1 MNFIVQQNPA
11 HPKVASHCFNGIF
24 RSDKTVRFA
33 KIEKTAHY
41 LCVHLRNLSVHCG
54 EMIPLGIDSFIII
67 YNCLIINVMK
77 NSTFLIPLI
86 AISALLVV
94 TGSCKKKT
102 EISAVQ
108 PPVDIV
114 IETPNE
120 VSDLPFQ
127 GWISKS
133 LTLPAGFE
141 EVAQTTGPKAV
152 DVTVNF
158 SKRITKV
165 SRYIYGNNAN
175 CYTGWMQND
184 LTLMQKMNQLN
195 MGVMRI
201 PGGSLSD
208 VYFWNRKGVYENYV
222 MKACDPPLTDIPST
236 ISPWIGKRVQDFE
249 NWSMGVDQ
257 YYQMMQLTGTVG
269 MVTVNYG
276 YARYGTSP
284 NPVAQ
289 AAHLAADWVRYDNG
303 KSKFWEIGNEV
314 SGSWEAGYEID
325 QSLNKDGQPKR
336 ITADLYGKHA
346 LVYIDSMKAAA
357 RQIGKEIYIGVVCDQ
372 ETNNAMP
379 NWNKDLI
386 KMVAG
391 KADYYIVHSYF
402 TPYQTNSTPEVI
414 LNSPSQV
421 AAYKSYIQLELAN
434 QGKPAA
440 PVFLTEWNIFA
451 EGSKQAVSFINGMHA
466 TLILGELIK
475 NKYDAAVRWDLA
487 NGYSNGNDHGLFSTG
502 DEPGVVKYAARPAYY
517 YLYYFQK
524 YFGDIM
530 VESTSSSNNFMV
542 YASTFTS
549 GEAGIV
555 LVNKFNF
562 DQIVELT
569 LKNIIPGNRYY
580 TYTLTGG
587 TDNGNFSA
595 KVYVN
600 GVTTSTIAGGPE
612 NFLSIKAK
620 SSVINGNIKISVPK
634 YGVVHLIVEKK

>member
-1 MNFIVQQNPA
+1 MGNIYL
-11 HPKVASHCFNGIF
+11 IF
-24 RSDKTVRFA
+24 SVM
-33 KIEKTAHY
+33 
-41 LCVHLRNLSVHCG
+41 RNLTVF
-54 EMIPLGIDSFIII
+54 ITIAGIMFGIW
-67 YNCLIINVMK
+67 
-77 NSTFLIPLI
+77 
-86 AISALLVV
+86 
-94 TGSCKKKT
+94 SCKKKT
-102 EISAVQ
+102 EIPAIQ

-120 VSDLPFQ
+120 VADLPFQ
-127 GWISKS
+127 GWSSKS
-133 LTLPAGFE
+133 LTLPAGYE
-141 EVAQTTGPKAV
+141 EVAQVTGPKAV

-175 CYTGWMQND
+175 CFTGWMQND

-222 MKACDPPLTDIPST
+222 LKSCDPPLTDIPST

-257 YYQMMQLTGTVG
+257 YYQMMQLTGAVG

-276 YARYGTSP
+276 YARYGTSS

-336 ITADLYGKHA
+336 ITAALYGKHA

-372 ETNNAMP
+372 ETNSAIP
-379 NWNKDLI
+379 HWNKDLFAL
-386 KMVAG
+386 VGG
-391 KADYYIVHSYF
+391 KADFYIVHSYF

-414 LNSPSQV
+414 LNSPSQI
-421 AAYKSYIQLELAN
+421 AAYKTYLQLELAN

-466 TLILGELIK
+466 TLLLGELIK

-487 NGYSNGNDHGLFSTG
+487 NGYSNGNDHGLFSYG

-530 VESTSSSNNFMV
+530 VETTSNSSNLMA

-555 LVNKFNF
+555 LVNKNSF

-612 NFLSIKAK
+612 NFLTIKAK

>member
-1 MNFIVQQNPA
+1 MKNRKF
-11 HPKVASHCFNGIF
+11 
-24 RSDKTVRFA
+24 
-33 KIEKTAHY
+33 
-41 LCVHLRNLSVHCG
+41 LNLLS
-54 EMIPLGIDSFIII
+54 L
-67 YNCLIINVMK
+67 LII
-77 NSTFLIPLI
+77 
-86 AISALLVV
+86 LLV
-94 TGSCKKKT
+94 GEYSCKKKSVIHP
-102 EISAVQ
+102 EQ
-108 PPVDIV
+108 PPVDVV

-127 GWISKS
+127 AWSSKTFS
-133 LTLPAGFE
+133 LSSGYDDVP
-141 EVAQTTGPKAV
+141 QSTGLKAV

-165 SRYIYGNNAN
+165 SKYVYGNNAN
-175 CYTGWMQND
+175 CYTVWMQSD
-184 LTLMQKMNQLN
+184 MTLMQKMNQLN

-201 PGGSLSD
+201 PGGSISD
-208 VYFWNRKGVYENYV
+208 VYFWNRKGVYENYAI
-222 MKACDPPLTDIPST
+222 KSIDPPITDIPAT
-236 ISPWIGKRVQDFE
+236 IDPWIGKRVQDFE

-257 YYQMMQLTGTVG
+257 YYQMMQLNGTTGI
-269 MVTVNYG
+269 VTVNYG
-276 YARYGTSP
+276 YARYGTGP

-325 QSLNKDGQPKR
+325 QALNKDGQPKR

-357 RQIGKEIYIGVVCDQ
+357 QQIGKLIYIGVVCDQ
-372 ETNNAMP
+372 ETNSAMP
-379 NWNKDLI
+379 NWNKDLMA
-386 KMVAG
+386 KVGG
-391 KADYYIVHSYF
+391 KADFYIIHSYF
-402 TPYQTNSTPEVI
+402 TPYMTNSTPEVI
-414 LNSPSQV
+414 LNSPSQI
-421 AAYKSYIQLELAN
+421 ASYKTYVQLELAN

-451 EGSKQAVSFINGMHA
+451 QGSKQAVSYINGMHA
-466 TLILGELIK
+466 TLVLGELIK
-475 NKYDAAVRWDLA
+475 NKFELASRWDLA
-487 NGYSNGNDHGLFSTG
+487 NGYDNGNDHGLFSTG
-502 DEPGVVKYAARPAYY
+502 NEPGVANYAARPAFY

-530 VESTSSSNNFMV
+530 VESTSNSSNLMV

-549 GEAGIV
+549 GEGGIV
-555 LVNKFNF
+555 LVNKNNF
-562 DQIVELT
+562 EQVVELT
-569 LKNIIPGNRYY
+569 LKNFNPGNRYY
-580 TYTLTGG
+580 TFTLTGG

-600 GVTTSTIAGGPE
+600 GVTTTAIAGGPE

-620 SSVINGNIKISVPK
+620 SSLINGTIKIAVPK